1 MSFYIIHV
9 SLKGDE
15 VFSPPIPPSRRASSE
30 IILSVEGDAICA
42 KSGVSE
48 KFSECLRRREC
59 GKVPREQNFSM
70 SEGPCS
76 LPRAP

>member
-1 MSFYIIHV
+1 MGFYIFHV

-15 VFSPPIPPSRRASSE
+15 VLSPPNPPSPRASSE
-30 IILSVEGDAICA
+30 KILSVGGEANCA
-42 KSGVSE
+42 KSGVGE